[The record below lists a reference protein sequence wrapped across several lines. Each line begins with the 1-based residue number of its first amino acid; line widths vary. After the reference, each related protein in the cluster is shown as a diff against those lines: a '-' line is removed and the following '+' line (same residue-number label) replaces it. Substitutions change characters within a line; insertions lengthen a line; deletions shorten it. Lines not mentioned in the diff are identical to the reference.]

1 VSSASLYL
9 IVGPV
14 CSSCGVSNTDF
25 VNFGSYL
32 RTVFVFISGITTFN
46 GLGGATGFFGSTF
59 GGVTATGGGGGGVAT
74 ACLVA
79 AAWATGALDGM
90 PETVGFVDFTA
101 AGWVLATEGAAGLDI
116 LDTAGFFV
124 GTGMDFFAGTG

>member
-1 VSSASLYL
+1 MINSLNSVSSLSLYL

-14 CSSCGVSNTDF
+14 EFCCRVSKTDF
-25 VNFGSYL
+25 VNSGSYL
-32 RTVFVFISGITTFN
+32 RTVFVFISGITTFT

-59 GGVTATGGGGGGVAT
+59 GGVTATGGGGGGAAT

-79 AAWATGALDGM
+79 AAWATGALDAV

-101 AGWVLATEGAAGLDI
+101 AGWVLATEG
-116 LDTAGFFV
+116 
-124 GTGMDFFAGTG
+124 